1 MKRRILDAAPP
12 SPRHRMTKRSRNA
25 FTAKEKLHWLAMLE
39 SQPDLSIRG
48 LTKLAKVQGGD
59 SRSVSRPR
67 SGNLKKPP
75 PEVILKW
82 IVESWADVLEELVK
96 KAFLTCSISSAED
109 GSEDHL
115 ILAHLRDKAELEVLE
130 DVLDEGEEGVNPN
143 PFYEDPSHAP
153 EPAATKD
160 DEAEDEEEG
169 LAGEEDVVDAA
180 AEEGDVMAPEEEGDE
195 ADAEMGGADEWSE
208 DGDDWWAAGRYEG
221 EEVEEWVAGE
231 DE

>member
-48 LTKLAKVQGGD
+48 LAKLAKVQPKQI
-59 SRSVSRPR
+59 REWRR
-67 SGNLKKPP
+67 LK
-75 PEVILKW
+75 ER
-82 IVESWADVLEELVK
+82 LE
-96 KAFLTCSISSAED
+96 
-109 GSEDHL
+109 
-115 ILAHLRDKAELEVLE
+115 E
-130 DVLDEGEEGVNPN
+130 DVLDEGEDGVNPN

-208 DGDDWWAAGRYEG
+208 DGDDWWAADRYEG

>member
-48 LTKLAKVQGGD
+48 LAKLAKVQPKQIREWRRLKERLEVAAGCRRRLNGGG
-59 SRSVSRPR
+59 RRA
-67 SGNLKKPP
+67 
-75 PEVILKW
+75 KW
-82 IVESWADVLEELVK
+82 PLME
-96 KAFLTCSISSAED
+96 KAVYRQF
-109 GSEDHL
+109 
-115 ILAHLRDKAELEVLE
+115 LAHRAEGLAVSE
-130 DVLDEGEEGVNPN
+130 DVLDEGEDGVNPN

-208 DGDDWWAAGRYEG
+208 DGDDWWAADRYEG